1 MHLSLQNSVIRILV
15 FCTGLMLSFGMLGC
29 GRKDSTVPILIIA
42 THADFGTFTA
52 EILKTEGFNEFMLDS
67 LHGGRVSLSYLR
79 QFDLVILAESKIDLP
94 SKQMFVRYVS
104 KGGNL
109 IAFRPDPA
117 LAEMF
122 GILPAGGGFTEGYIG
137 IDTTH
142 DYANGLTA
150 KKMQFHGTADKYK
163 LNEGETIATLFSDK
177 ASDLG
182 FPGVVIN
189 NYRKGRALAFL
200 YNLPKSI
207 VYTRQ
212 GNPLFAGIEKDGI
225 PGLRGM
231 DLFTDGWLDTSC
243 NTINQADEQMALLS
257 HCIEKMNADKRPL
270 PKFWYFP
277 DTLKCL
283 ITLTNDGEYK
293 GEADFETQFC
303 DIDSMGARMSL
314 YILEVDKVS
323 KAWVDKWT
331 ARGHEMAGH
340 PDDTR
345 EAGNP
350 GWHHMDNAIKIKRGE
365 LADKYGLPMRT
376 NVNHWFV
383 WCGRDA
389 GGAQDFGATARL
401 EEINGI
407 ELDINYA
414 HYDIKSNQGEH
425 FLGPPG
431 INQGNFIGSGH
442 VMKFADASGRTI
454 NVYQH
459 FNAVY
464 DQQYNESHD
473 PEGFYHCFKGLLD
486 RSLYNEVFSI
496 ISIKSHNDEYYF
508 SKAPLMRMLAYA
520 NSHGIPVWAE
530 AKLLDFVKMKDQA
543 SFAGINWSRNQLTF
557 CLNSPLKHQN
567 GLTFMVPSSFQEN
580 EIKGITWNG
589 KDLPYLIRHVK
600 GSEYALATVQP
611 GENYSIFV
619 NYGK

>member
-1 MHLSLQNSVIRILV
+1 MV
-15 FCTGLMLSFGMLGC
+15 
-29 GRKDSTVPILIIA
+29 
-42 THADFGTFTA
+42 
-52 EILKTEGFNEFMLDS
+52 
-67 LHGGRVSLSYLR
+67 
-79 QFDLVILAESKIDLP
+79 
-94 SKQMFVRYVS
+94 
-104 KGGNL
+104 
-109 IAFRPDPA
+109 
-117 LAEMF
+117 
-122 GILPAGGGFTEGYIG
+122 
-137 IDTTH
+137 
-142 DYANGLTA
+142 
-150 KKMQFHGTADKYK
+150 
-163 LNEGETIATLFSDK
+163 
-177 ASDLG
+177 
-182 FPGVVIN
+182 
-189 NYRKGRALAFL
+189 
-200 YNLPKSI
+200 
-207 VYTRQ
+207 
-212 GNPLFAGIEKDGI
+212 
-225 PGLRGM
+225 
-231 DLFTDGWLDTSC
+231 
-243 NTINQADEQMALLS
+243 LLS
-257 HCIEKMNADKRPL
+257 HCIEKMNEDKQPL

-293 GEADFETQFC
+293 GEADFETQFR

-314 YILEVDKVS
+314 YILDVNRVS

-331 ARGHEMAGH
+331 DRGYEIAGH

-350 GWHHMDNAIKIKRGE
+350 SWNHMDKAIKIKKAE

-389 GGAQDFGATARL
+389 GGKQDFGAGAKL
-401 EEINGI
+401 EEMNGI

-473 PEGFYHCFKGLLD
+473 PEGFYYCFKGLLD
-486 RSLYNEVFSI
+486 RSLYNQVFSI
-496 ISIKSHNDEYYF
+496 ISIKSHNDEYDF

-520 NSHGIPVWAE
+520 NSQGIPVWTE
-530 AKLLDFVKMKDQA
+530 AKLLDFIKMKDQA
-543 SFAGINWSRNQLTF
+543 SFAGINWSGNQLTF
-557 CLNSPLKHQN
+557 CLNSSLKHPN
-567 GLTFMVPSSFQEN
+567 GLTFMVPSSFQDK

-589 KDLPYLIRHVK
+589 KALPYLLRHVK
-600 GSEYALATVQP
+600 GWEYALATVQP
-611 GENYSIFV
+611 GENHSIVV